1 MKVLPF
7 LRVCACDFVDVVV
20 RPKKNGS
27 TKSHEGSA
35 NTKSGSLFY
44 RWLTIA
50 FLTFSS
56 LAAFTPHTLSSG
68 LAPSLDKLKAEEVI
82 ARHLESIGPADKRAA
97 VTTRIIAGT
106 SLVIFRTAPTGQAA
120 GRAVLASDGLK
131 TLIGMSFQSPV
142 YPREQL
148 GFNGNS
154 FVAAFITPGVRST
167 LGSFLMAHDV
177 MFKQGLMGG
186 VLSSAWPLLN
196 LATRNAIVE
205 YNGTK
210 EIANY
215 TMHEVRY
222 LPHGGSDVKI
232 RLYFDSENFRHLRS
246 EYEVVIPAPMD
257 TRAYANVE
265 EREIR
270 YKMTEE
276 FSSFK
281 TENGLTLPH
290 TYKIRMSAD
299 GRGGT
304 FLGDWELNLI
314 QFTFNDKIDPA
325 AFNIVGE

>member
-1 MKVLPF
+1 M
-7 LRVCACDFVDVVV
+7 
-20 RPKKNGS
+20 
-27 TKSHEGSA
+27 TSHETRA
-35 NTKSGSLFY
+35 NTNYGKLFF
-44 RWLTIA
+44 RWLTSG
-50 FLTFSS
+50 FLILSS
-56 LAAFTPHTLSSG
+56 VAAFAPPR
-68 LAPSLDKLKAEEVI
+68 LANRAVRSIDKLKPEELI
-82 ARHLESIGPADKRAA
+82 ARHLESIGPAGKRDS
-97 VTTRIIAGT
+97 VRTRIIAGT

-167 LGSFLMAHDV
+167 LGSFLTAHDV
-177 MFKQGLMGG
+177 VFKQGLMGG

-196 LATRNAIVE
+196 LATRNATVE
-205 YNGTK
+205 YNGTT
-210 EIANY
+210 EINNY
-215 TMHEVRY
+215 TMHEVKY

-232 RLYFDSENFRHLRS
+232 KLYFDSENFRHLRS

-257 TRAYANVE
+257 TRGYANVE

-270 YKMTEE
+270 YKMIEE

-304 FLGDWELNLI
+304 FLGDWELNLT

-325 AFNIVGE
+325 AFNISSE